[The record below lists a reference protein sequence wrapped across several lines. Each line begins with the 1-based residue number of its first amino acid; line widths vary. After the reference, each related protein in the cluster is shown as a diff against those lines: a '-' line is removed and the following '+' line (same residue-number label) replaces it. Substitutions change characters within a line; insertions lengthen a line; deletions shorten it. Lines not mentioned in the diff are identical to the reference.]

1 MGALTGVNSR
11 VKRTVIILASVAVL
25 LYIGFIAMAVTG
37 NIAPQ
42 G

>member
-1 MGALTGVNSR
+1 VDSR

-25 LYIGFIAMAVTG
+25 LYIGFIVMAVTG
-37 NIAPQ
+37 NIVPE

>member
-1 MGALTGVNSR
+1 VDSR

-25 LYIGFIAMAVTG
+25 LYIGFIVMAVTG
-37 NIAPQ
+37 NIAPE